1 MFQLNAKEIIELLP
15 HRYPFLFLDRIK
27 ELVPLEYGIGIK
39 NVTLNESFFHGH
51 FPDQPILPGIIIVEA
66 LAQLTAIVYA
76 SGALGNNNKE
86 NFSTIKERIA
96 EKIGYLIKVDIK
108 FTRLVRPGDQLL
120 LFSEIG
126 RKIGKI
132 MQVKVKAM
140 VDNQIVARGFLF
152 VSER

>member
-1 MFQLNAKEIIELLP
+1 MVQLNAKEIMELLP

-27 ELVPLEYGIGIK
+27 ELVPLKYGIGIK
-39 NVTLNESFFHGH
+39 NVTLNESFFQGH

-76 SGALGNNNKE
+76 SVALENNKR
-86 NFSTIKERIA
+86 NLSMIKERIA

-108 FTRLVRPGDQLL
+108 FTRLVHPGDQLF
-120 LFSEIG
+120 LFAEIG
-126 RKIGKI
+126 RKFGKI

-140 VDNQIVARGFLF
+140 VDNQIVAHGFLF